1 MSTFA
6 DETAADVPVKDIT
19 LNLTKV
25 GVGLSEML
33 VAQNARARQ
42 AILRVS
48 REELEDR
55 FLRLHEENLLLK
67 QHTHKQED
75 KIKRMATKLV
85 RLVKDRRRV
94 EQVAAG
100 GVRPGSRDME
110 LEEMMEELQE
120 KVQELQM
127 QNEGLKQ
134 RLLAAKQQLQTQS
147 KRPTPYGHVQSRVN
161 TGLRRLREDTF
172 SLAQLPPAAPRG
184 PRSVEVE
191 MSGRAPQGL
200 LPRYGHSLLD
210 DARAEIRNLENVIET
225 QRSHIEEMD
234 KAAELLRDQLRR
246 KERKFEE
253 SLLHLRE
260 QQTTGQRS
268 TIKDNVEMIRLQ
280 KQLVEKGNAFTV
292 LEGRFLQLQES
303 QRTLKVSHEAVM
315 AKVDELM
322 GQLKDERL
330 RSLGLESQLQ
340 ANSFSQRRTEELQEQ
355 IFDLEKERVL
365 LKENC
370 DKLVNSAFDV
380 SQDQT
385 FRMREQQLK
394 LQIAQLELALK
405 SDLTDKNEILD
416 KIKVERDMNEKL
428 SQEKEDIQLR
438 FLEQK
443 QQLDEIR
450 DRIKFYTKES
460 EVDVA
465 ELSEALMLIKVR
477 KSQRSGELGFLEQV
491 EEEVRSDTEHSVR
504 ELQATHAET
513 IQELEKTRNMLIVQ
527 HKINKDYQAEV
538 EAVTRKMDDSKLQY
552 ELKLERLAQL
562 LDMRAAKIKKL
573 EAQLK
578 DIAYGTKSHVFKP
591 EVTDDDVADEFDETV
606 HLERGENLLEIHIGM
621 ATLSPIALET
631 LSDREPSTFCTYA
644 FYDFELQATP
654 VVRGARPAYSFTSQY
669 VVRVDDLFLQY
680 LHTGSVTL
688 ELQLARGMDFTTVAV
703 GQLRLSQLLENN
715 SKTHGIVQLV
725 GVAGEVQSF
734 GSVVYW
740 VRLRVPMEQ
749 AIRLYK
755 ERVKALGYLS
765 SAFNAEQQVSTST
778 LTPHSVSAD
787 GGMNLNELNVTVRCC
802 SNLTSRHAHPPSPYV
817 VYQFYDF
824 PDHDTCI
831 VGDCS
836 QPQFEDNMSF
846 PVAMEAELDSY
857 LKAGALLLYV
867 FDDHDTQSEMYLGKA
882 RVPLLSLA
890 HDKAITGTFE
900 LTDPSGLPS
909 GHIDVTLKWKFTY
922 LPPPGSTMT
931 VEQAKFVP
939 KERPVKLTTRKV
951 EEKKVEVEEKRRE
964 EEEKREG
971 KKEELRMVV
980 KEEKRAK
987 ALIPLPTTSTASEMP
1002 LPKPRIRTFVK
1013 EKTASKKVS
1022 FVDVTAPGNQESEN
1036 VSCPSILPGTEKRE
1050 VSKLPPLTKVV
1061 TGSAVAP
1068 EPPQSTTE
1076 EEDDEEESHFS
1087 EGQVIVASSQST
1099 SDESDISE
1107 EILEQMED
1115 LEAAPVAED
1124 EEQSESIL
1132 SDSDDCIVPGQS
1144 SMGRKPSERVRVE
1157 IVSLSLRPESR
1168 AAADCNVVR
1177 LFVEYSLL
1185 DMPSEETP
1193 LSLPKPSPGITSHYN
1208 YSNVIHVDKE
1218 NNKSRREIL
1227 RGVLEGR
1234 NPQMESIRFTVVSE
1248 PPEEEEQEKECED
1261 VGVAFFRIPDILE
1274 QQQDLIETSLNIV
1287 DVQDSS
1293 VVVGSLCVSVE
1304 GLEALQSIMED
1315 ADHDYTPL
1323 SSLEQKA
1330 EG

>member
-25 GVGLSEML
+25 GTL

-100 GVRPGSRDME
+100 GVRPGGRDVE

-172 SLAQLPPAAPRG
+172 TL
-184 PRSVEVE
+184 VE

-234 KAAELLRDQLRR
+234 RAAELLRDQLRR

-303 QRTLKVSHEAVM
+303 QRTLKASHEAVM

-355 IFDLEKERVL
+355 IYDLEKERVL

-380 SQDQT
+380 SQDQK
-385 FRMREQQLK
+385 FRTREQQLK

-443 QQLDEIR
+443 QQLEEIR
-450 DRIKFYTKES
+450 DRVKFYTKES
-460 EVDVA
+460 EIDVA

-491 EEEVRSDTEHSVR
+491 EEEVRSDTEHSMR

-552 ELKLERLAQL
+552 ELKLESLAQL

-621 ATLSPIALET
+621 ATLSPVALET

-654 VVRGARPAYSFTSQY
+654 VVRGARPAYGFTSQY

-703 GQLRLSQLLENN
+703 GQLRLTQLLENA
-715 SKTHGIVQLV
+715 SKAHGTVQLV

-734 GSVVYW
+734 GSVEYW

-765 SAFNAEQQVSTST
+765 SAFNAEQQVASGHCNQTNLSWT
-778 LTPHSVSAD
+778 DYSVSAD

-836 QPQFEDNMSF
+836 EPQFEDHVSF

-900 LTDPSGLPS
+900 LTDPSGLPN

-951 EEKKVEVEEKRRE
+951 EEKKVEVEEKRE

-971 KKEELRMVV
+971 KKEELVV
-980 KEEKRAK
+980 KEEQRAK
-987 ALIPLPTTSTASEMP
+987 ALLPLPTTSTASE
-1002 LPKPRIRTFVK
+1002 
-1013 EKTASKKVS
+1013 
-1022 FVDVTAPGNQESEN
+1022 
-1036 VSCPSILPGTEKRE
+1036 
-1050 VSKLPPLTKVV
+1050 
-1061 TGSAVAP
+1061 
-1068 EPPQSTTE
+1068 
-1076 EEDDEEESHFS
+1076 
-1087 EGQVIVASSQST
+1087 VIT
-1099 SDESDISE
+1099 
-1107 EILEQMED
+1107 
-1115 LEAAPVAED
+1115 VAED

-1144 SMGRKPSERVRVE
+1144 SMGRKVGEPGIEDRTQPVCLVLSESIEDRSTVQLDRKILYQASCLSLQPSESVRVE
-1157 IVSLSLRPESR
+1157 IVSLSLKPESR
-1168 AAADCNVVR
+1168 AAADSSVVR

-1193 LSLPKPSPGITSHYN
+1193 LSLSKPSPGKTSHYN
-1208 YSNVIHVDKE
+1208 YSNGKGYQRAPTHTNTLTNAEHTHTPQEVGGTLIGEDGFVAGLAGYDVFDA
-1218 NNKSRREIL
+1218 
-1227 RGVLEGR
+1227 VL
-1234 NPQMESIRFTVVSE
+1234 
-1248 PPEEEEQEKECED
+1248 
-1261 VGVAFFRIPDILE
+1261 DIYYQSLIGETRHGLLE
-1274 QQQDLIETSLNIV
+1274 TICL
-1287 DVQDSS
+1287 
-1293 VVVGSLCVSVE
+1293 
-1304 GLEALQSIMED
+1304 MPF
-1315 ADHDYTPL
+1315 H
-1323 SSLEQKA
+1323 
-1330 EG
+1330 

>member
-1 MSTFA
+1 MPLLDF
-6 DETAADVPVKDIT
+6 T
-19 LNLTKV
+19 LLYPMDLNNW
-25 GVGLSEML
+25 ML

-100 GVRPGSRDME
+100 GVRPGSRDVE

-234 KAAELLRDQLRR
+234 KATELLRDQLRR

-504 ELQATHAET
+504 ELQATYAET

-621 ATLSPIALET
+621 ATLSPVALET

-654 VVRGARPAYSFTSQY
+654 VVRGARPAYGFTSQY

-703 GQLRLSQLLENN
+703 GQLRLSQLLEND
-715 SKTHGIVQLV
+715 SKAHGIVQLV

-734 GSVVYW
+734 GSVEYW

-755 ERVKALGYLS
+755 ERVKALGYLG
-765 SAFNAEQQVSTST
+765 SAFNTEQQVSTST

-802 SNLTSRHAHPPSPYV
+802 SNLTSRHAQPPSPYV

-836 QPQFEDNMSF
+836 EPQFEDNMSF

-951 EEKKVEVEEKRRE
+951 EEKKVEVEEKRKE
-964 EEEKREG
+964 EGG

-987 ALIPLPTTSTASEMP
+987 
-1002 LPKPRIRTFVK
+1002 
-1013 EKTASKKVS
+1013 
-1022 FVDVTAPGNQESEN
+1022 
-1036 VSCPSILPGTEKRE
+1036 
-1050 VSKLPPLTKVV
+1050 
-1061 TGSAVAP
+1061 
-1068 EPPQSTTE
+1068 

-1107 EILEQMED
+1107 EILEQME
-1115 LEAAPVAED
+1115 A
-1124 EEQSESIL
+1124 SCL
-1132 SDSDDCIVPGQS
+1132 SLQ
-1144 SMGRKPSERVRVE
+1144 PSERVRVE

-1168 AAADCNVVR
+1168 AAADCSVVR

-1193 LSLPKPSPGITSHYN
+1193 LSLPKPSPGKTSHYN
-1208 YSNVIHVDKE
+1208 YSNVIHVDIE

-1287 DVQDSS
+1287 DVQDNS

>member
-19 LNLTKV
+19 LNLTK
-25 GVGLSEML
+25 ML

-161 TGLRRLREDTF
+161 TGLRRLREDTLNF
-172 SLAQLPPAAPRG
+172 CVCLCLPG

-765 SAFNAEQQVSTST
+765 SAFNAEQQVASGYSS
-778 LTPHSVSAD
+778 LVNC
-787 GGMNLNELNVTVRCC
+787 MNLNELNVTVRCC

-987 ALIPLPTTSTASEMP
+987 ALIPLPTTSTASE
-1002 LPKPRIRTFVK
+1002 
-1013 EKTASKKVS
+1013 
-1022 FVDVTAPGNQESEN
+1022 
-1036 VSCPSILPGTEKRE
+1036 
-1050 VSKLPPLTKVV
+1050 
-1061 TGSAVAP
+1061 
-1068 EPPQSTTE
+1068 

-1107 EILEQMED
+1107 EILEQME
-1115 LEAAPVAED
+1115 A
-1124 EEQSESIL
+1124 SCL
-1132 SDSDDCIVPGQS
+1132 SLQ
-1144 SMGRKPSERVRVE
+1144 PSERVRVE

-1274 QQQDLIETSLNIV
+1274 QQQDLIETSLNSEYCVCI
-1287 DVQDSS
+1287 
-1293 VVVGSLCVSVE
+1293 LCRKLCLYVNR
-1304 GLEALQSIMED
+1304 
-1315 ADHDYTPL
+1315 
-1323 SSLEQKA
+1323 K
-1330 EG
+1330 

>member
-25 GVGLSEML
+25 GVGLS
-33 VAQNARARQ
+33 AQNARARQ

-100 GVRPGSRDME
+100 GVRPGSRDVE

-161 TGLRRLREDTF
+161 TGLR
-172 SLAQLPPAAPRG
+172 SLNFCVCLCLPG

-365 LKENC
+365 LKDNC

-450 DRIKFYTKES
+450 DRIKFYTKS

-504 ELQATHAET
+504 ELQATYAET

-621 ATLSPIALET
+621 ATLSPVALET

-654 VVRGARPAYSFTSQY
+654 VVRGARPAYGFTSQY

-734 GSVVYW
+734 GSVEYW

-836 QPQFEDNMSF
+836 EPQFEDNMSF

-939 KERPVKLTTRKV
+939 KERPVKLTTQKV
-951 EEKKVEVEEKRRE
+951 EEKKVEVEQKRREEE

-971 KKEELRMVV
+971 KKEEVIV
-980 KEEKRAK
+980 YCE
-987 ALIPLPTTSTASEMP
+987 
-1002 LPKPRIRTFVK
+1002 IRQ
-1013 EKTASKKVS
+1013 
-1022 FVDVTAPGNQESEN
+1022 G
-1036 VSCPSILPGTEKRE
+1036 IH
-1050 VSKLPPLTKVV
+1050 
-1061 TGSAVAP
+1061 
-1068 EPPQSTTE
+1068 PPQSTTE

-1107 EILEQMED
+1107 EILEQME
-1115 LEAAPVAED
+1115 A
-1124 EEQSESIL
+1124 SCL
-1132 SDSDDCIVPGQS
+1132 SLQ
-1144 SMGRKPSERVRVE
+1144 PSERVRVE

-1168 AAADCNVVR
+1168 AAADCSVVR

-1193 LSLPKPSPGITSHYN
+1193 LSLPKPSPGMTSHYN
-1208 YSNVIHVDKE
+1208 YSNGKGIPE
-1218 NNKSRREIL
+1218 NMNHSGETRHGL
-1227 RGVLEGR
+1227 LETMCLM
-1234 NPQMESIRFTVVSE
+1234 PF
-1248 PPEEEEQEKECED
+1248 
-1261 VGVAFFRIPDILE
+1261 
-1274 QQQDLIETSLNIV
+1274 
-1287 DVQDSS
+1287 
-1293 VVVGSLCVSVE
+1293 
-1304 GLEALQSIMED
+1304 
-1315 ADHDYTPL
+1315 H
-1323 SSLEQKA
+1323 
-1330 EG
+1330 

>member
-100 GVRPGSRDME
+100 GVRPGSRDVE

-365 LKENC
+365 LKDNC

-504 ELQATHAET
+504 ELQATYAET

-621 ATLSPIALET
+621 ATLSPVALET

-654 VVRGARPAYSFTSQY
+654 VVRGARPAYGFTSQY

-734 GSVVYW
+734 GSVEYW

-836 QPQFEDNMSF
+836 EPQFEDNMSF

-939 KERPVKLTTRKV
+939 KERPVKLTTQKV
-951 EEKKVEVEEKRRE
+951 EEKKVEVEQKRREEE

-987 ALIPLPTTSTASEMP
+987 
-1002 LPKPRIRTFVK
+1002 
-1013 EKTASKKVS
+1013 
-1022 FVDVTAPGNQESEN
+1022 
-1036 VSCPSILPGTEKRE
+1036 
-1050 VSKLPPLTKVV
+1050 
-1061 TGSAVAP
+1061 
-1068 EPPQSTTE
+1068 

-1107 EILEQMED
+1107 EILEQME
-1115 LEAAPVAED
+1115 A
-1124 EEQSESIL
+1124 SCL
-1132 SDSDDCIVPGQS
+1132 SLQ
-1144 SMGRKPSERVRVE
+1144 PSERVRVE

-1168 AAADCNVVR
+1168 AAADCSVVR

-1193 LSLPKPSPGITSHYN
+1193 LSLPKPSPGMTSHYN

-1234 NPQMESIRFTVVSE
+1234 NPQMESVRFTVVSE

>member
-25 GVGLSEML
+25 GVGLS
-33 VAQNARARQ
+33 AQNARARQ

-100 GVRPGSRDME
+100 GVRPGSRDVE

-172 SLAQLPPAAPRG
+172 SL
-184 PRSVEVE
+184 VE

-365 LKENC
+365 LKDNC

-450 DRIKFYTKES
+450 DRIKFYTKS

-504 ELQATHAET
+504 ELQATYAET

-621 ATLSPIALET
+621 ATLSPVALET

-654 VVRGARPAYSFTSQY
+654 VVRGARPAYGFTSQY

-715 SKTHGIVQLV
+715 SKTHGI
-725 GVAGEVQSF
+725 SF
-734 GSVVYW
+734 GSVEYW

-836 QPQFEDNMSF
+836 EPQFEDNMSF

-939 KERPVKLTTRKV
+939 KERPVKLTTQKV
-951 EEKKVEVEEKRRE
+951 MSCQ
-964 EEEKREG
+964 
-971 KKEELRMVV
+971 L
-980 KEEKRAK
+980 
-987 ALIPLPTTSTASEMP
+987 LSLSP
-1002 LPKPRIRTFVK
+1002 
-1013 EKTASKKVS
+1013 VS
-1022 FVDVTAPGNQESEN
+1022 FKTHMQCTHAHSNTYES
-1036 VSCPSILPGTEKRE
+1036 SPSLLLSITPLLLP
-1050 VSKLPPLTKVV
+1050 S
-1061 TGSAVAP
+1061 
-1068 EPPQSTTE
+1068 
-1076 EEDDEEESHFS
+1076 
-1087 EGQVIVASSQST
+1087 
-1099 SDESDISE
+1099 
-1107 EILEQMED
+1107 
-1115 LEAAPVAED
+1115 
-1124 EEQSESIL
+1124 EQSESIL

-1144 SMGRKPSERVRVE
+1144 SMGRKVGEPGIEDRTQPSYYVTASCLSLQPSERVRVE

-1168 AAADCNVVR
+1168 AAADCSVVR

-1193 LSLPKPSPGITSHYN
+1193 LSLPKPSNKAWLTGN
-1208 YSNVIHVDKE
+1208 HVFD
-1218 NNKSRREIL
+1218 
-1227 RGVLEGR
+1227 
-1234 NPQMESIRFTVVSE
+1234 
-1248 PPEEEEQEKECED
+1248 
-1261 VGVAFFRIPDILE
+1261 AIPDMNHSGETRHGLLE
-1274 QQQDLIETSLNIV
+1274 TMCL
-1287 DVQDSS
+1287 
-1293 VVVGSLCVSVE
+1293 
-1304 GLEALQSIMED
+1304 MPF
-1315 ADHDYTPL
+1315 H
-1323 SSLEQKA
+1323 
-1330 EG
+1330 

>member
-100 GVRPGSRDME
+100 GVRPGGRDVE

-234 KAAELLRDQLRR
+234 RAAELLRDQLRR

-303 QRTLKVSHEAVM
+303 QRTLKASHEAVM

-355 IFDLEKERVL
+355 IYDLERERVL

-380 SQDQT
+380 SQDQK
-385 FRMREQQLK
+385 FRTREQQLK

-443 QQLDEIR
+443 QQLEEIR

-477 KSQRSGELGFLEQV
+477 KSQKSGELGFLEQV
-491 EEEVRSDTEHSVR
+491 EEEVRSDTEHSMR

-621 ATLSPIALET
+621 ATLSPVALET

-654 VVRGARPAYSFTSQY
+654 IVRGARPVYGFTSQY
-669 VVRVDDLFLQY
+669 VVRVDDLFLHY

-703 GQLRLSQLLENN
+703 GQLRLSQLLEND
-715 SKTHGIVQLV
+715 SKAHGTVQLV

-734 GSVVYW
+734 GSVEYW

-765 SAFNAEQQVSTST
+765 SAFNAEQQASTST

-817 VYQFYDF
+817 VYQFFDF

-836 QPQFEDNMSF
+836 EPQFEDNMSF

-900 LTDPSGLPS
+900 LTDTSGLPN

-939 KERPVKLTTRKV
+939 KKRPVKLTTQKV
-951 EEKKVEVEEKRRE
+951 EEKVEVEEKRE
-964 EEEKREG
+964 EEEDKREG
-971 KKEELRMVV
+971 KKEELMVV

-987 ALIPLPTTSTASEMP
+987 ALLPLPTTSTASEIP
-1002 LPKPRIRTFVK
+1002 LPKPRLRTLVK

-1022 FVDVTAPGNQESEN
+1022 FVDVTAPENQETEN

-1061 TGSAVAP
+1061 TRSEVAP

-1076 EEDDEEESHFS
+1076 EENDEDESHFS

-1115 LEAAPVAED
+1115 LEEVPVAED

-1144 SMGRKPSERVRVE
+1144 SMGRKPSERLRVE

-1168 AAADCNVVR
+1168 AAADGSVVR
-1177 LFVEYSLL
+1177 MFVEYSLL

-1193 LSLPKPSPGITSHYN
+1193 LSLLKPSPGTTSYYN
-1208 YSNVIHVDKE
+1208 YSNVIHVDIE

-1287 DVQDSS
+1287 DVQDRS

>member
-25 GVGLSEML
+25 GVGLS
-33 VAQNARARQ
+33 AQNARARQ

-172 SLAQLPPAAPRG
+172 SL
-184 PRSVEVE
+184 VE

-450 DRIKFYTKES
+450 DRIKFYTKS

-715 SKTHGIVQLV
+715 SKTHGI
-725 GVAGEVQSF
+725 SF

-971 KKEELRMVV
+971 KKEEVIV
-980 KEEKRAK
+980 YCE
-987 ALIPLPTTSTASEMP
+987 
-1002 LPKPRIRTFVK
+1002 IR
-1013 EKTASKKVS
+1013 
-1022 FVDVTAPGNQESEN
+1022 Q
-1036 VSCPSILPGTEKRE
+1036 
-1050 VSKLPPLTKVV
+1050 
-1061 TGSAVAP
+1061 

-1107 EILEQMED
+1107 EILEQME
-1115 LEAAPVAED
+1115 A
-1124 EEQSESIL
+1124 SCL
-1132 SDSDDCIVPGQS
+1132 SLQ
-1144 SMGRKPSERVRVE
+1144 PSERVRVE

-1208 YSNVIHVDKE
+1208 YSNGKGIPESYKRHLSTTSNSHTPNSTMAKTKE
-1218 NNKSRREIL
+1218 LSKDTRNK
-1227 RGVLEGR
+1227 
-1234 NPQMESIRFTVVSE
+1234 
-1248 PPEEEEQEKECED
+1248 
-1261 VGVAFFRIPDILE
+1261 
-1274 QQQDLIETSLNIV
+1274 IV
-1287 DVQDSS
+1287 DLHKAGKTESAIGKQLGLKKSTVGAIIRKWKTYKTTDNLPRSGAPRKIS
-1293 VVVGSLCVSVE
+1293 PVGS
-1304 GLEALQSIMED
+1304 
-1315 ADHDYTPL
+1315 
-1323 SSLEQKA
+1323 K
-1330 EG
+1330 